1 MVRRGRDGLSGIVEV
16 DQTQVGGK
24 ALGGV
29 GLTPVFQGATCL
41 KHVGQRSSRRVQIL
55 DGIEGR

>member
-1 MVRRGRDGLSGIVEV
+1 MVRRGRDGLSGIVAV

-29 GLTPVFQGATCL
+29 GLTLVFQGATCL
-41 KHVGQRSSRRVQIL
+41 NRVGQRSSRRVQIL

>member
-24 ALGGV
+24 ALGGWV
-29 GLTPVFQGATCL
+29 
-41 KHVGQRSSRRVQIL
+41 
-55 DGIEGR
+55 